1 MAHDE
6 RDNPGFLLPPPLTYL
21 LPLVFG
27 LLLDR
32 RIHLPFLP
40 RSVARGLGWLL
51 LGTGVLLNGWFNFT
65 MRRTDTPINP
75 RKPVSKLVTDG
86 PFHYTRNPA
95 YLSLTLIY
103 AGVSVLRNALW
114 AILFLPVVLYVI
126 GRDQIERE
134 EQYLERVFGEEY
146 LTYKTSV
153 RRWV

>member
-1 MAHDE
+1 MANDE

-40 RSVARGLGWLL
+40 RSVARSLGWLL
-51 LGTGVLLNGWFNFT
+51 LGNGVLLNGWFNFT
-65 MRRTDTPINP
+65 MRRTDTPIDP

-86 PFHYTRNPA
+86 PFRYTRNPA

-103 AGVSVLRNALW
+103 AGVAVLRNALW
-114 AILFLPVVLYVI
+114 AILFLPLVLYVI
-126 GRDQIERE
+126 RRDQIERE

-146 LTYKTSV
+146 LAYKRSV

>member
-1 MAHDE
+1 MADDE

-40 RSVARGLGWLL
+40 RSVARSLGWLL
-51 LGTGVLLNGWFNFT
+51 LGNGVLLNGWFNFT
-65 MRRTDTPINP
+65 MRRTDTPIDP

-86 PFHYTRNPA
+86 PFRYTRNPA

-103 AGVSVLRNALW
+103 AGVAVLRNAFW
-114 AILFLPVVLYVI
+114 AISFLPLVLYVI
-126 GRDQIERE
+126 RRDQIERE